1 MSTLS
6 PVSLTTENDIAIITI
21 DHPPINATSH
31 VVRLGIW
38 EAIDQINR
46 DDAIRAAILT
56 CAGSTF
62 IAGADVTEFGKPPL
76 DPILPDLILKLEQST
91 KPLIAAI
98 HGNALGGGLE
108 VALGCHYRIATAT
121 AKLGLPE
128 VNLGLIPGAGGTV
141 RLPRLIAVEDAIA
154 MITGGKP
161 VNATTAHDFGLIDEI
176 ADIGNGDLRVA
187 ARAMAERIKNNP
199 CPPPL
204 IDRAPVNAPDADAW
218 DATLAGIGKKAR
230 GQDAPVIA
238 AQTIR
243 AAVTGDAR
251 TALGLER
258 ENFVRLRDSDQSKA
272 LRHIFFAERS
282 VAKLPELAGV
292 DPRPVAEIGV
302 IGGGIMGAGIATAAL
317 LAGYAVVMIERD
329 DDACERGIAN
339 VRHHLGGSLK
349 RGIITQSR
357 HDQLLGDLVSST
369 DYAALANCDLVIE
382 AVFEDMGVKYDVF
395 AKLSAHCKPDAVLAS
410 NTSYLDIDA
419 IATAC
424 THPERVI
431 GLHFFSPAHVMK
443 LLEVVRTRLANPA
456 TLATALAF
464 AKRLGKIAVP
474 CGVCD
479 GFIGN
484 RIMSAYRKHCEYMLE
499 DGSLPSEID
508 RAMTNFGFP
517 MGLFAMQDMA
527 GLEISWAT
535 RKRLAP
541 TRDPNERYVALGDYL
556 CEMGRFGRKNGLG
569 WYRYDEHG
577 KAFPDPVVDEL
588 VIAESAKKGIKR
600 RPFSDAEIIET
611 ILSAMQAEGEKI
623 LAEGI
628 AHSPDAIDVVM
639 VNGYGF
645 PRHKGGPMHLKKTA

>member
-1 MSTLS
+1 MLVEEERIAGRPRYIARQEKSDTDTQFNRAHEAANILDANWMSREIRRIEVAIDTDPDLAIGAAKDLLESCCKTILEKEQVEVKRASTL
-6 PVSLTTENDIAIITI
+6 PQL
-21 DHPPINATSH
+21 
-31 VVRLGIW
+31 
-38 EAIDQINR
+38 
-46 DDAIRAAILT
+46 
-56 CAGSTF
+56 
-62 IAGADVTEFGKPPL
+62 
-76 DPILPDLILKLEQST
+76 
-91 KPLIAAI
+91 
-98 HGNALGGGLE
+98 
-108 VALGCHYRIATAT
+108 
-121 AKLGLPE
+121 
-128 VNLGLIPGAGGTV
+128 
-141 RLPRLIAVEDAIA
+141 RLPRLIAVENAIA

-161 VNATTAHDFGLIDEI
+161 VHATTAHDFGLIDEI
-176 ADIGNGDLRVA
+176 ADGDLR
-187 ARAMAERIKNNP
+187 
-199 CPPPL
+199 
-204 IDRAPVNAPDADAW
+204 
-218 DATLAGIGKKAR
+218 T
-230 GQDAPVIA
+230 
-238 AQTIR
+238 
-243 AAVTGDAR
+243 AVTGDAR

-382 AVFEDMGVKYDVF
+382 AVFEDMAVKHDVF
-395 AKLSAHCKPDAVLAS
+395 AKLSAHCKPDAMLAS

-499 DGSLPSEID
+499 DGSLPSDID
-508 RAMTNFGFP
+508 RDMTNFGFP

-600 RPFSDAEIIET
+600 RPFSETEIIET

-628 AHSPDAIDVVM
+628 AHSPDAIGVVM
-639 VNGYGF
+639 FNGYGF
-645 PRHKGGPMHLKKTA
+645 PRHKGGPMFLKNTA